1 MQWLS
6 KLMPKQ
12 KMQDVGDGSV
22 QVGSVGGDLT
32 HSQKTM
38 NQTIYNTFYVMAS
51 DSPATPAANESR
63 PAPLMEAPA
72 AAAEKRAATAEQL
85 EVLRIMRLSTEAK
98 GCAEAF
104 MQKHF
109 KTIHVKS
116 LDDLQCKRTRRWV
129 ETCLENEAKARPS
142 MRVG

>member
-6 KLMPKQ
+6 KLMPRQ
-12 KMQDVGDGSV
+12 KMQDVGDGGV

-38 NQTIYNTFYVMAS
+38 NQTIYNTFYVMSS
-51 DSPATPAANESR
+51 DSPAAPAANESR
-63 PAPLMEAPA
+63 PVPLMATPSV
-72 AAAEKRAATAEQL
+72 AAEKKAATPEQL

-98 GCAEAF
+98 ECAEAF

-109 KTIHVKS
+109 KTIRVKR
-116 LDDLQCKRTRRWV
+116 LNDLECRRTKGWV
-129 ETCLENEAKARPS
+129 EACLKNEAAKRA
-142 MRVG
+142 